1 MMTAMTLAVLMA
13 MSTVP
18 ELASDLTEARRS
30 WDADAVI
37 AVQSRVRS
45 ELRGSTDDEA
55 VRLRVR
61 SGLAVAEILR
71 VEYERVSTD
80 RGDVRRVLGDR
91 IDAAA
96 EEALSLL
103 DELPESS
110 DRERMRADLLATMIR
125 SDYRAKR
132 FEPELRAAVDRALEL
147 DPDNPLAHVAAAK
160 PLLFAP
166 EDRGRDVDAALEHL
180 DRALAL
186 DPQSESARLLR
197 AAAREMAGDV
207 DGSRDD
213 ARAALA
219 ANPSCAP
226 ARRMLEHLGGS

>member
-1 MMTAMTLAVLMA
+1 MRTVVSLAMLMA
-13 MSTVP
+13 VSSVS
-18 ELASDLTEARRS
+18 ELASDLMEARRS
-30 WDADAVI
+30 WDPEAVV

-45 ELRGSTDDEA
+45 ELRDDTGDDA

-61 SGLAVAEILR
+61 AGLAVAEVLR
-71 VEYERVSTD
+71 VEFERTPSDT
-80 RGDVRRVLGDR
+80 REARRVLGDR

-96 EEALSLL
+96 EEALRLL
-103 DELPESS
+103 DRLPESS

-132 FEPELRAAVDRALEL
+132 FEPELRAAVDRALAL

-166 EDRGRDVDAALEHL
+166 ENRGRDVDEALAHL

-197 AAAREMAGDV
+197 ATARESAGDA
-207 DGSRDD
+207 DGARDD
-213 ARAALA
+213 ARTALA
-219 ANPSCAP
+219 ANPGCAP
-226 ARRMLEHLGGS
+226 ARRMLERLGGS

>member
-1 MMTAMTLAVLMA
+1 MTTAMTLAVLMA
-13 MSTVP
+13 VSTVP
-18 ELASDLTEARRS
+18 ELASDLSEARRS
-30 WDADAVI
+30 WDADAVV

-45 ELRGSTDDEA
+45 ELRDSTDDEA

-71 VEYERVSTD
+71 VEYERVPTD
-80 RGDVRRVLGDR
+80 RGDARRVLGDR

-103 DELPESS
+103 DQLPESS

-186 DPQSESARLLR
+186 DPRSESARLLR
-197 AAAREMAGDV
+197 AAARELAGDV